1 MMLALFGV
9 FIVTI
14 ISGLVAVTGG
24 NGLILMPSLLMM
36 NYDIK
41 EVMVLIRVSAV
52 VFVLFNLFA
61 LISGKQI
68 PKFDKRD
75 LTITVTSCLS
85 VILSIFLL
93 SKLDNTS
100 LMFIISIILI
110 GLFLLVMFKPKGSY
124 LAGFF
129 MCTLPI
135 FAGICGS
142 AVGGAGL
149 IISILYTLLGSTHVE
164 AVQKRIIPSLIIQI
178 LSFVTFLSQ
187 GINVSTSLLITVII
201 ATAISGYLNMKIF
214 LNLSPK
220 NGKILFYASFIFSIG
235 NLLEDAFE
243 NILEAKGLDWINIV
257 HILKNIFS

>member
-1 MMLALFGV
+1 MLALFAV
-9 FIVTI
+9 FVVTV

-52 VFVLFNLFA
+52 VFVLFNLLA
-61 LISGKQI
+61 LINGKQI

-75 LTITVTSCLS
+75 LTITIISCLS
-85 VILSIFLL
+85 VLLSILL
-93 SKLDNTS
+93 LTKLDNTS

-110 GLFLLVMFKPKGSY
+110 GLFLLVLFKPKGSY
-124 LAGFF
+124 LTVCFV
-129 MCTLPI
+129 CTLPI

-149 IISILYTLLGSTHVE
+149 IISILYTLLGSSHIE
-164 AVQKRIIPSLIIQI
+164 AVQKRIIPSLIIQV
-178 LSFVTFLSQ
+178 LSFVTFMSQ
-187 GINVSTSLLITVII
+187 GINVSINLLIVVII

-214 LNLSPK
+214 LKLTPK
-220 NGKILFYASFIFSIG
+220 NGKRLFYASFIFSIA

-243 NILEAKGLDWINIV
+243 NILEAKGLDWVNLV
-257 HILKNIFS
+257 HM

>member
-1 MMLALFGV
+1 MIALCAV
-9 FIVTI
+9 FIVTVL
-14 ISGLVAVTGG
+14 SGLVAVTGG
-24 NGLILMPSLLMM
+24 NGLILMPSLLIL

-41 EVMVLIRVSAV
+41 EVMVLVRISAV

-61 LISGKQI
+61 LINGRQI

-75 LTITVTSCLS
+75 FTITIASCVS
-85 VILSIFLL
+85 VLLSILFL

-100 LMFIISIILI
+100 LMFLISVILI
-110 GLFLLVMFKPKGSY
+110 GLFFLILFKPKGTY
-124 LAGFF
+124 LSGFF
-129 MCTLPI
+129 MCALPI

-149 IISILYTLLGSTHVE
+149 IISILYTLLGSSHVE

-178 LSFVTFLSQ
+178 LSFATFMGQ
-187 GINVSTSLLITVII
+187 GINVSVNLLIIVII

-220 NGKILFYASFIFSIG
+220 NSKRLFYASFIFSIA
-235 NLLEDAFE
+235 NLLEDAIE
-243 NILEAKGLDWINIV
+243 NIMDARGFDWINLI
-257 HILKNIFS
+257 HLLKNIL